1 MLVVIFR
8 ERVILQ
14 LSEVSQS
21 GGQSSLL
28 TWGLLI
34 VMAIATVV
42 LMRRSGNKRME
53 QVRQQQEQLKSS
65 LQPGTWVRT
74 TSGFFGRVVEVTGE
88 VVTLAN
94 LTGEETLWDLR
105 VIAEVKEPNFGTASE
120 NSDLEG
126 EESGSAPD
134 DDDSLGAAPH
144 DTATAGEADDPDDT
158 SSKQD

>member
-34 VMAIATVV
+34 VLAIATVV

-74 TSGFFGRVVEVTGE
+74 TSGFFGKVVEVTGE

-126 EESGSAPD
+126 EGSGSAPD
-134 DDDSLGAAPH
+134 DDSPGAAPH
-144 DTATAGEADDPDDT
+144 DTATEGEADDPDDT